1 MFPYYLETLLY
12 VVLQSSL
19 TSNDDLQTNS
29 SVNTKDEAETAET
42 AEVPAD
48 LPAEVVESEPPE
60 DAEVLEASGG
70 LGGK

>member
-1 MFPYYLETLLY
+1 MTFTQAPQWTPRMKLKQL
-12 VVLQSSL
+12 
-19 TSNDDLQTNS
+19 
-29 SVNTKDEAETAET
+29 KP

-70 LGGK
+70 LGAK

>member
-1 MFPYYLETLLY
+1 M
-12 VVLQSSL
+12 
-19 TSNDDLQTNS
+19 
-29 SVNTKDEAETAET
+29 NTKDEAETTET

-70 LGGK
+70 LGAK

>member
-1 MFPYYLETLLY
+1 MD

-19 TSNDDLQTNS
+19 TSNDDLHTS
-29 SVNTKDEAETAET
+29 PSVNTKDEAETTET

-70 LGGK
+70 LGAK